1 MPTDF
6 GGVNKPFGGVN
17 KPSGGVNKPFGG
29 VNNVGKRRSVRV
41 RDNRRRNHR
50 RPAESLNL

>member
-17 KPSGGVNKPFGG
+17 
-29 VNNVGKRRSVRV
+29 NVEERRSVRA
-41 RDNRRRNHR
+41 RDQR
-50 RPAESLNL
+50 